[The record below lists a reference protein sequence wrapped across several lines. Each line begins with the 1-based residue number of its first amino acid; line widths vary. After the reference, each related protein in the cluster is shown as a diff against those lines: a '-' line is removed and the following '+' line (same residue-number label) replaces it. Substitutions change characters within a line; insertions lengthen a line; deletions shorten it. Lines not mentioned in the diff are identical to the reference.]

1 MGLPL
6 ALNNFNNTTAME
18 QWKYTD
24 LFFFKCSVV
33 PWHTQWAMKACQSMS
48 SQNLNKYFTNDI
60 WLDFL
65 LQARLKRCWL
75 SHALR
80 AVSQPLLSL
89 RCTGQTTY
97 FSWLFWTSSSA
108 WVNDSTY
115 HCHTWVVTSGIVMK
129 TCHCGCPPKRG
140 RMTVRVGGIVHEWQL
155 GGDLFLKVF
164 VKLSPW
170 HLLL

>member
-1 MGLPL
+1 MPNNRPNRLGLPL
-6 ALNNFNNTTAME
+6 ALNNFNNTTALE
-18 QWKYTD
+18 QRKYRDLWGGLNTAFYRDTRSELWKT
-24 LFFFKCSVV
+24 CR
-33 PWHTQWAMKACQSMS
+33 SMS
-48 SQNLNKYFTNDI
+48 SQNLNKYFTSDT

-80 AVSQPLLSL
+80 TVSQPLLSL

-108 WVNDSTY
+108 LVNDSTY

-129 TCHCGCPPKRG
+129 TCHCGCPRKRG
-140 RMTVRVGGIVHEWQL
+140 RMTVRVGGIVHEW
-155 GGDLFLKVF
+155 
-164 VKLSPW
+164 
-170 HLLL
+170 

>member
-6 ALNNFNNTTAME
+6 ALNNFNNTTALE

-24 LFFFKCSVV
+24 LFFVFLNAALYRDTRSEL
-33 PWHTQWAMKACQSMS
+33 WKACQSMS

-108 WVNDSTY
+108 PVNDSTY

-129 TCHCGCPPKRG
+129 TCHCGCLPKRG
-140 RMTVRVGGIVHEWQL
+140 RMTVGGIVHEWQL
-155 GGDLFLKVF
+155 GGICFLRC
-164 VKLSPW
+164 
-170 HLLL
+170 LLN